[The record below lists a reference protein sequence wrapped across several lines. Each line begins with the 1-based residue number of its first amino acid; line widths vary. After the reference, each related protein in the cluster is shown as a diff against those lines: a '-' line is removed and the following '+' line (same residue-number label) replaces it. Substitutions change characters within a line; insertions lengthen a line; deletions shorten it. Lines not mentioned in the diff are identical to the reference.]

1 MNPTLANQNA
11 IVRTAPA
18 SESTDTVIIKQV
30 QLDCCL
36 QQRQNGAQTK
46 PKLMTSLHS
55 VPFPLNAS
63 PSVVGM
69 KLPCLF
75 GHKLPSVFQLPLLPV
90 LKISHWFLKFCPA
103 SSYDLHLTQMGEFIF
118 FLSLFC
124 LFQIFFLGFTF
135 DLSCGFFICSVGT
148 APPHTSHV
156 KFQYCEG
163 WNSPVFPI
171 ISSHIFPLPHIF
183 LN

>member
-18 SESTDTVIIKQV
+18 SERTDTVIIKQV

-118 FLSLFC
+118 FLSLFS
-124 LFQIFFLGFTF
+124 LPVSQRDGEQAL
-135 DLSCGFFICSVGT
+135 LSLLSFWGQKGQT
-148 APPHTSHV
+148 APEPAPTTPPARRVHT
-156 KFQYCEG
+156 
-163 WNSPVFPI
+163 W
-171 ISSHIFPLPHIF
+171 
-183 LN
+183 